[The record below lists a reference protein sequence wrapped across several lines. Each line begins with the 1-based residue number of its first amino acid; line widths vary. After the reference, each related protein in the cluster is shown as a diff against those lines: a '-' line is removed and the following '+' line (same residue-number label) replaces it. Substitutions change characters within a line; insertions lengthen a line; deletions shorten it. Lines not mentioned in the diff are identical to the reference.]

1 MNIKKDEIIEMK
13 ENSNYKQKWEKASYM
28 TNEKSTY
35 KQSRLISQ
43 KKFYNEVMNINI
55 EKNTIP
61 DTNINTPDNG
71 LILEKWINSKKLK
84 DITNVCVSYNC
95 SCKKNN
101 SSQRKTVYNLGLLY
115 FLMKISGIIYSNTIF
130 GKLYSLFVMGLL
142 IGNAINY
149 TVLYFQLTEP
159 IMWAYLI
166 YISFFILI
174 PPLMRKFLKSNWH
187 QVLRDYNNETRPIY
201 NFECKY
207 SGYLYF
213 YNNLTTFLITFI
225 LLSIWAY
232 ITIIDLSDPRASMTD
247 KITDKMKDEYLLKFN
262 DTQLVFYIISIRII
276 WLFKYLHASCFLSIL
291 NYMTYLYGLEID
303 SFINFIV
310 KGIKTNENEEIIR
323 KVLVNIGDEKIIE
336 EDVLKKFNQEKEE
349 DDDNEQD
356 IIFKNSSRFQ
366 KSAMILHR
374 NIYINV
380 RELNNKIGILINLA
394 IMCSFFRV
402 PMSIMMILT
411 DDDKKAYIMWILVSL
426 IWIITIVSMVSHLND
441 KYKKLS
447 SSVFESIRNG
457 VDESKVWSLAEY
469 FKQTELSLK
478 VFGLTIDTAKLYRT
492 FFLLVN
498 IVLSIGAAVLQK
510 QIK

>member
-1 MNIKKDEIIEMK
+1 
-13 ENSNYKQKWEKASYM
+13 
-28 TNEKSTY
+28 
-35 KQSRLISQ
+35 
-43 KKFYNEVMNINI
+43 
-55 EKNTIP
+55 
-61 DTNINTPDNG
+61 
-71 LILEKWINSKKLK
+71 
-84 DITNVCVSYNC
+84 
-95 SCKKNN
+95 
-101 SSQRKTVYNLGLLY
+101 
-115 FLMKISGIIYSNTIF
+115 
-130 GKLYSLFVMGLL
+130 
-142 IGNAINY
+142 
-149 TVLYFQLTEP
+149 
-159 IMWAYLI
+159 
-166 YISFFILI
+166 
-174 PPLMRKFLKSNWH
+174 
-187 QVLRDYNNETRPIY
+187 
-201 NFECKY
+201 
-207 SGYLYF
+207 
-213 YNNLTTFLITFI
+213 LITFI

-232 ITIIDLSDPRASMTD
+232 ITIIDLSNPRASMTD
-247 KITDKMKDEYLLKFN
+247 KITNKMKDEYLLKFN
-262 DTQLVFYIISIRII
+262 DTQLVFYIIFIRII

-310 KGIKTNENEEIIR
+310 KGIKTNDNEEIIR
-323 KVLVNIGDEKIIE
+323 NVLVNIGDEKFIE
-336 EDVLKKFNQEKEE
+336 EDVLKKFNQEKEDE
-349 DDDNEQD
+349 DDDDNEQD

-366 KSAMILHR
+366 KTAMILHR

-402 PMSIMMILT
+402 PISIMMILT
-411 DDDKKAYIMWILVSL
+411 DDDKKTYIIWILVSL
-426 IWIITIVSMVSHLND
+426 IWIITIISMVSHLND

>member
-13 ENSNYKQKWEKASYM
+13 ENINHKQKWKKASYM
-28 TNEKSTY
+28 TNQNCSYE
-35 KQSRLISQ
+35 QSILISQ
-43 KKFYNEVMNINI
+43 KKFYDEVMNFQ
-55 EKNTIP
+55 NTTTQDI
-61 DTNINTPDNG
+61 DINTPTKG
-71 LILEKWINSKKLK
+71 LILEKWDNSKKLK
-84 DITNVCVSYNC
+84 DITDKCISYNC

-130 GKLYSLFVMGLL
+130 GKLYSLFIMSLL
-142 IGNAINY
+142 IGNTINY
-149 TVLYFQLTEP
+149 TVLYFQISEP
-159 IMWAYLI
+159 VMWAYLI

-174 PPLMRKFLKSNWH
+174 PPLMRKFLKSNWYKILSDH
-187 QVLRDYNNETRPIY
+187 NNETRPIY

-207 SGYLYF
+207 GGYLFF
-213 YNNLTTFLITFI
+213 YNNLTTFLITLV

-232 ITIIDLSDPRASMTD
+232 ITIIDLSNPRGSMTD
-247 KITDKMKDEYLLKFN
+247 KITDKMKDEYLSKFN

-291 NYMTYLYGLEID
+291 NYITYLYGLEID

-366 KSAMILHR
+366 KTAMILHR

-402 PMSIMMILT
+402 PISIMMILT

-426 IWIITIVSMVSHLND
+426 IWIIIIVSMVSHLND